1 MPEPEPLPESA
12 SPSQCRPKRNV
23 VPGTSAQADGLELRS
38 YDVGALPLLTRIF
51 DRIQLERILRE
62 HLPKD
67 DPRTHLSTVA
77 ALMVLFAN
85 LLLARQPVYGVGEWA
100 ALFPPDLL
108 GLRQKDLS
116 QLHDDRLGRCLDRMF
131 EGIGPTLI
139 LAVVRQVIQE
149 FQLSLDELHNDSTT
163 VSFYGAYDEAAQEG
177 EQRGRPTHA
186 ITWGHSKARR
196 PDLKQLLYVL
206 TVTSDGNV
214 PVYFFSDS
222 GHVVDDTTHISTWD
236 LLHQLIGGPDFL
248 YVADCKLASSENL
261 SHIALRG
268 GRFVTVL
275 PRGRAEDVAFRQRL
289 RMAASAV
296 TWTRLYRLTDADGD
310 LIDELSVCGDDHVH
324 SEGYRLLWYHSTR
337 KAQQDAAGRARA
349 IQRATAALGDLRARL
364 QGPRTRFRERAQVDQ
379 AVAEVLAEAEATSW
393 LLVETQEQ
401 EEATFRQATRGRP
414 SEQTKYLKQTR
425 SRFTLSWKLNL
436 EALAEAER
444 EDGVFP
450 LLTNDR
456 KLSATEVLRA
466 YKRQPLLEKRF
477 AQFKTDF
484 AVAPVYLKN
493 VSRIQ
498 GLLAAYFFALL
509 VQTLLERE
517 LRQAMARA
525 GEASLPL
532 YPEGRPCARPTT
544 HRLIEVFASIQRHE
558 VRVGDGEPQVMVT
571 KLTKTQRLIVRLL
584 GLDPR
589 TYGLAGPRDRPAG
602 KCGGIGPTPYGE

>member
-1 MPEPEPLPESA
+1 MSKPEPRPESD
-12 SPSQCRPKRNV
+12 SPSRRRSPRNV

-51 DRIQLERILRE
+51 QRIQLERILQE

-67 DPRTHLSTVA
+67 DPRTELATGA

-85 LLLARQPVYGVGEWA
+85 LLLSREPVYGVGEWA
-100 ALFPPDLL
+100 ARFPPDLF
-108 GLRQKDLS
+108 GLHQKDLAR
-116 QLHDDRLGRCLDRMF
+116 LHDDRLGRCLDRMF

-139 LAVVRQVIQE
+139 LAVVRRVVQE

-163 VSFYGAYDEAAQEG
+163 VSFYGAYDDAAQEG

-214 PVYFFSDS
+214 PVYFASDS
-222 GHVVDDTTHISTWD
+222 GNVVDDGTHIGTWD
-236 LLHQLIGGPDFL
+236 LLYELIGGPNFL
-248 YVADCKLASSENL
+248 YVADCKLASRENL
-261 SHIALRG
+261 SHIATRG

-289 RMAASAV
+289 RAAPSGV
-296 TWTRLYRLTDADGD
+296 TWTRLDRLTDDHGN
-310 LIDELSVCGDDHVH
+310 LVDERSVCGDDHIH

-337 KAQQDAAGRARA
+337 KAEQDAAGRARS
-349 IQRATAALGDLRARL
+349 IQRATAALSELRGRL
-364 QGPRTRFRERAQVDQ
+364 QGPRTRFRQRAPVEQ
-379 AVAEVLAEAEATSW
+379 AVAAVLTAAEATSW
-393 LLVETQEQ
+393 LRVEIEEH
-401 EEATFRQATRGRP
+401 EEATFRQARRGRP
-414 SEQTKYLKQTR
+414 SETTPYRKETR
-425 SRFTLSWKLNL
+425 LRFTLRWELNL
-436 EALAEAER
+436 EALSEAER

-456 KLSATEVLRA
+456 KLGALEVLRA

-477 AQFKTDF
+477 SQFKTDY

-517 LRQAMARA
+517 LRQAMARS
-525 GEASLPL
+525 GEESLPI

-544 HRLIEVFASIQRHE
+544 HRLIEVFAAIQRHE
-558 VRVGDGEPQVMVT
+558 VRIGDGEPQVMVT
-571 KLTKTQRLIVRLL
+571 KLTKTQRAMVRLL
-584 GLDPR
+584 GLEPR
-589 TYGLAGPRDRPAG
+589 TYGRP
-602 KCGGIGPTPYGE
+602 